1 MGDTVKEM
9 ALPFLLRRVELRNYR
24 SIEHCDVELG
34 PLMFLVG
41 PNGSGKSNFLDA
53 LRFVSDCLNT
63 SVDQA
68 LRVRGGFGAVCRR
81 AEASTQFSIKL
92 IVDLVHEDF
101 EVYDFPSNRGSF
113 EYEVEIAADADRSF
127 QIRRERCRLT
137 TLGKYKVSEATDFE
151 RVGPDLVS
159 FTSQSGHTV
168 PHVPRPSPDR
178 LYLANFGDSEDI
190 SHLVRSLSSMAF
202 YSPNVAQIRD
212 YQSHDLG
219 DRLTRD
225 GSNSASVFRQLQH
238 SHPDWAKRIFEY
250 LSVVLPRL
258 RKIVD
263 TEVGEKVTFQFTQA
277 EGSSERT
284 FYASSMSDGTLRM
297 LAVLLALFQ
306 RSKPEQRVSLV
317 GIEEP
322 EMGLHPAAAEVLFD
336 SLNEASAFRQIL
348 VTSHSSELLDHD
360 NVDADSLL
368 AVSAES
374 GSTIIGPIDD
384 RQKTILKKKLG
395 TAGELLRRD
404 LLQPNELSHK

>member
-68 LRVRGGFGAVCRR
+68 LRVRGGFKSVCRV
-81 AEASTQFSIKL
+81 SSQPSNKFSIKL
-92 IVDLVHEDF
+92 TLDLRRKVFGRDIV
-101 EVYDFPSNRGSF
+101 STC
-113 EYEVEIAADADRSF
+113 EYFVEIASKGERAYQISREEFQSTTSPVKFDDALYETNGVALVRF
-127 QIRRERCRLT
+127 QPEDKD
-137 TLGKYKVSEATDFE
+137 LG
-151 RVGPDLVS
+151 
-159 FTSQSGHTV
+159 
-168 PHVPRPSPDR
+168 
-178 LYLANFGDSEDI
+178 I
-190 SHLVRSLSSMAF
+190 SHLPEPSVEHLYLRTLDDWPSFQRAYRALRDMAF
-202 YSPNVAQIRD
+202 YNPSTELIRE
-212 YQSHDLG
+212 YQRPDLG
-219 DRLTRD
+219 DRLDRSA
-225 GSNSASVFRQLQH
+225 SNLASVFRTLLKTN
-238 SHPDWAKRIFEY
+238 PDWAERVLQY
-250 LSVVLPRL
+250 LAVVVPRL
-258 RKIVD
+258 QRVVD
-263 TEVGEKVTFQFTQA
+263 SDVGERITLQFTEA
-277 EGSSERT
+277 GSNGESEKT

-297 LAVLLALFQ
+297 LAILVALFQ
-306 RSKPEQRVSLV
+306 RSEPEQRISLV
-317 GIEEP
+317 AVEEP

>member
-53 LRFVSDCLNT
+53 LRFVSDCLTT
-63 SVDQA
+63 SVDEA
-68 LRVRGGFGAVCRR
+68 IRARGGFKALCRQGN
-81 AEASTQFSIKL
+81 SDFSIKL
-92 IVDLVHEDF
+92 TLDHGNLGTAEYFLEIAGG
-101 EVYDFPSNRGSF
+101 PKRSF
-113 EYEVEIAADADRSF
+113 EIAKEAC
-127 QIRRERCRLT
+127 QLT
-137 TLGKYKVSEATDFE
+137 GALGSTIEGYKRHLGSVT
-151 RVGPDLVS
+151 
-159 FTSQSGHTV
+159 TSLPSGIHSLYDDE
-168 PHVPRPSPDR
+168 PNPPPSSDR
-178 LYLANFGDSEDI
+178 LYLSALAGWPMFGLI
-190 SHLVRSLSSMAF
+190 HRFLSTMAF
-202 YSPNVAQIRD
+202 YNPLTAPMRD
-212 YQSHDLG
+212 YQSQDRG
-219 DRLTRD
+219 SRLTPNA
-225 GSNSASVFRQLQH
+225 SNLASVFKTTRET
-238 SHPDWAKRIFEY
+238 HPDWAERIFQY
-250 LSVVLPRL
+250 LSAAIPRL
-258 RKIVD
+258 RQIVD
-263 TEVGEKVTFQFTQA
+263 VEVGERITLQFTEA
-277 EGSSERT
+277 SIDGSDRT
-284 FYASSMSDGTLRM
+284 FYASNMSDGTLRM
-297 LAVLLALFQ
+297 LAILLALFQ
-306 RSKPEQRVSLV
+306 RSEQKTSLV

-322 EMGLHPAAAEVLFD
+322 EMGVHPAAAEVLFD

>member
-1 MGDTVKEM
+1 M

-68 LRVRGGFGAVCRR
+68 LRVRGGFKSVCRISSQLSNR
-81 AEASTQFSIKL
+81 FSIKL
-92 IVDLVHEDF
+92 TFDLNDRNLVDDIITTTGQYYF
-101 EVYDFPSNRGSF
+101 
-113 EYEVEIAADADRSF
+113 EIAAESDRPY
-127 QIRRERCRLT
+127 QISREEFRATSSHNSDVASYERKGVELIRFEPEDEDIGISH
-137 TLGKYKVSEATDFE
+137 LPEPSEE
-151 RVGPDLVS
+151 
-159 FTSQSGHTV
+159 H
-168 PHVPRPSPDR
+168 
-178 LYLANFGDSEDI
+178 LYLATLAGWRGFKIAHRALRD
-190 SHLVRSLSSMAF
+190 MAF
-202 YSPNVAQIRD
+202 YNPSTELIRE
-212 YQSHDLG
+212 YQRPDLG
-219 DRLTRD
+219 DRLDRSA
-225 GSNSASVFRQLQH
+225 SNLASVFRTLRKTN
-238 SHPDWAKRIFEY
+238 PDWAERVLQY
-250 LSVVLPRL
+250 LSVVVPRL
-258 RKIVD
+258 QRVVD
-263 TEVGEKVTFQFTQA
+263 SDVGEKITLQFIETGRDG
-277 EGSSERT
+277 ESEKT
-284 FYASSMSDGTLRM
+284 FYSSSMSDGTLRM
-297 LAVLLALFQ
+297 LAILVALFQ
-306 RSKPEQRVSLV
+306 RSEPEQRISLV

>member
-1 MGDTVKEM
+1 M
-9 ALPFLLRRVELRNYR
+9 ALPFMIRRVELRNYR

-41 PNGSGKSNFLDA
+41 PNASGKSNFLDA
-53 LRFVSDCLNT
+53 LRFVADCLNT

-68 LRVRGGFGAVCRR
+68 LRSRGGFRSVCRMGT
-81 AEASTQFSIKL
+81 AKTFSIKL
-92 IVDLVHEDF
+92 VLALGAEFYAEYFMEIGANSEERLYSVVRENCSITVWQGA
-101 EVYDFPSNRGSF
+101 EKKYDFARNLSKIEVQPETYPYPQPPPYALFLPFLSGWPH
-113 EYEVEIAADADRSF
+113 YEK
-127 QIRRERCRLT
+127 L
-137 TLGKYKVSEATDFE
+137 L
-151 RVGPDLVS
+151 
-159 FTSQSGHTV
+159 
-168 PHVPRPSPDR
+168 
-178 LYLANFGDSEDI
+178 LAMT
-190 SHLVRSLSSMAF
+190 RMAF
-202 YSPNVAQIRD
+202 YTPNIDAIRE
-212 YQSHDLG
+212 YQKPDLG
-219 DRLTRD
+219 DRLDRSA
-225 GSNSASVFRQLQH
+225 SNLASVFRTLLKTN
-238 SHPDWAKRIFEY
+238 PDWAERVLQY
-250 LSVVLPRL
+250 LAVVVPRL
-258 RKIVD
+258 QRVVD
-263 TEVGEKVTFQFTQA
+263 ADVGEKTTLQFTEA
-277 EGSSERT
+277 GSNGESEKT

-297 LAVLLALFQ
+297 LAILVALFQ
-306 RSKPEQRVSLV
+306 RSEPEQRISLV

-384 RQKTILKKKLG
+384 RQKSILKKKLG